1 MAAARVQKEIKRL
14 AKSPPPGISAW
25 PANENSITQ
34 LQVQMQGPPDTPYE
48 LGLFRLEVCLPP
60 R

>member
-1 MAAARVQKEIKRL
+1 MSARVQKEIKRL

-25 PANENSITQ
+25 PSDENSTAQ
-34 LQVQMQGPPDTPYE
+34 LQVQMQGPSDTPYE
-48 LGLFRLEVCLPP
+48 QGLFRLEVCVPQ